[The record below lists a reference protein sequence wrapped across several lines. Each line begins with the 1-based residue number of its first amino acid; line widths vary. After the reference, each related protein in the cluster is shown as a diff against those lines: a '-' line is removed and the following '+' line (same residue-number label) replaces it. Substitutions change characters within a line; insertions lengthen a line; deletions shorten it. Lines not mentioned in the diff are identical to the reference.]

1 MKVID
6 AVKEAAHTIRTQKL
20 KTAFSMIGVLIGVT
34 FLIAVVSIIEGMNSY
49 MEDKFANGLIGLNTF
64 QLAPRPT
71 INTGNVE
78 DDVWREWQRR
88 PRLRYDDADFIEPRL
103 TTPAV
108 VSRYCQDRATLGVG
122 GKVAKDISLVG
133 TDPQYF
139 TIKNYNLSSG
149 RIFTPQEL
157 RASQPVMV
165 IGALV
170 AEKLL
175 PGQDPIGKD
184 IYVAGIPY
192 RVIGVVEP
200 QGTLFGLSMDKFVV
214 TPYTAPA
221 RRFIC
226 PIGVL
231 DYISFQAVNPQQ
243 MLTLRDE
250 VESLM
255 RQRRGLRPGQ
265 ANNFD
270 FTDSKS
276 ALSGWNKISGFLI
289 AFLPIL
295 VGIGLLVGGIV
306 IMNIMLVSVTER
318 VREIGVRKALGAK
331 RRDIL
336 VQFLIESA
344 TISTFGA
351 ACGVALG
358 IGLAMTISA
367 ISPLPATVAP
377 WSVLLGVGLGMTVG
391 MIAGV
396 YPASRAAKLDPIVA
410 LRSE

>member
-1 MKVID
+1 MVILD
-6 AVKEAAHTIRTQKL
+6 AVREAAHTIRTQKL

-78 DDVWREWQRR
+78 DEVWREWQRR

-255 RQRRGLRPGQ
+255 RQRRGLRPGTP
-265 ANNFD
+265 NNFD

-351 ACGVALG
+351 ACGVGLG
-358 IGLAMTISA
+358 ILLAMTISA

-377 WSVLLGVGLGMTVG
+377 WSVFLGVGLGMTVG

>member
-1 MKVID
+1 MKMID
-6 AVKEAAHTIRTQKL
+6 AVREAAHTIRTQKL
-20 KTAFSMIGVLIGVT
+20 KTAFSAIGVLIGVT
-34 FLIAVVSIIEGMNSY
+34 FLIAIVSIIQGMNSY

-71 INTGNVE
+71 INTGNVT
-78 DDVWREWQRR
+78 DDQWREWQRR
-88 PRLRYDDADFIEPRL
+88 PRIRYDDADYVQARL

-108 VSRYCQDRATLGVG
+108 VSRYCQDRATIEAG
-122 GKVAKDISLVG
+122 GKVAKDISLIG
-133 TDPQYF
+133 TEPSYF
-139 TIKNYNLSSG
+139 TIKNYNLSAG

-165 IGALV
+165 IGSLV
-170 AEKLL
+170 AEKMF
-175 PGQDPIGKD
+175 PGQDPLGKE
-184 IYVAGIPY
+184 ISVSGIPY

-200 QGTLFGLSMDKFVV
+200 QGTLFGLSMDKFVI
-214 TPYTAPA
+214 TPYSAPA

-231 DYISFQAVNPQQ
+231 DFVSFKAENPQT

-255 RQRRGLRPGQ
+255 RQRRGLRPGVPD
-265 ANNFD
+265 NFD

-276 ALSGWNKISGFLI
+276 ALSGWNKISTILLTL
-289 AFLPIL
+289 LPAL
-295 VGIGLLVGGIV
+295 VIVGVVVGGIV

-318 VREIGVRKALGAK
+318 VREIGVRKALGA
-331 RRDIL
+331 RRSDIL
-336 VQFLIESA
+336 TQFLVESA

-351 ACGVALG
+351 ACGIVLG
-358 IGLAMTISA
+358 IVLAYVVKA
-367 ISPLPATVAP
+367 VSPLPAAVAP
-377 WSVLLGVGLGMTVG
+377 WSVFLGVGIGMTVG
-391 MIAGV
+391 IVAGV

>member
-1 MKVID
+1 
-6 AVKEAAHTIRTQKL
+6 
-20 KTAFSMIGVLIGVT
+20 
-34 FLIAVVSIIEGMNSY
+34 MNSY

-71 INTGNVE
+71 INTGNVT

-122 GKVAKDISLVG
+122 GKVAKDISLIG
-133 TDPQYF
+133 TDPDYF
-139 TIKNYNLSSG
+139 TIKNYNLSAG
-149 RIFTPQEL
+149 RIFTDQEL
-157 RASQPVMV
+157 RAAQPLMV
-165 IGALV
+165 IGSLV

-175 PGQDPIGKD
+175 PGQDPIGKE
-184 IYVAGIPY
+184 IFVAGIPY

-231 DYISFQAVNPQQ
+231 DYISFQAVNPRQ

-255 RQRRGLRPGQ
+255 RQRRGLRPGTP
-265 ANNFD
+265 NNFD

-318 VREIGVRKALGAK
+318 VREIGVRKALVAK

-344 TISTFGA
+344 AISTFGA
-351 ACGVALG
+351 ACGVGLG
-358 IGLAMTISA
+358 ILLAMTISA

>member
-1 MKVID
+1 MVILD
-6 AVKEAAHTIRTQKL
+6 AVREAAHTIRTQKL

-71 INTGNVE
+71 INTGNVT

-122 GKVAKDISLVG
+122 GKVAKDISLIG
-133 TDPQYF
+133 TDPDYF
-139 TIKNYNLSSG
+139 TIKNYNLSAG
-149 RIFTPQEL
+149 RIFTDQEL
-157 RASQPVMV
+157 RAAQPLMV
-165 IGALV
+165 IGSLV

-175 PGQDPIGKD
+175 PGQDPIGKE
-184 IYVAGIPY
+184 IFVAGIPY

-231 DYISFQAVNPQQ
+231 DYISFQAVNPRQ

-255 RQRRGLRPGQ
+255 RQRRGLRPGTP
-265 ANNFD
+265 NNFD

-318 VREIGVRKALGAK
+318 VREIGVRKALGAR

-344 TISTFGA
+344 AISTFGA
-351 ACGVALG
+351 ACGVGLG
-358 IGLAMTISA
+358 ILLAMTISA

>member
-1 MKVID
+1 MKLFDGIR
-6 AVKEAAHTIRTQKL
+6 EAGHTIKTQKL
-20 KTAFSMIGVLIGVT
+20 KTAFSMVGVLIGVT

-64 QLAPRPT
+64 QLAQRPT

-78 DDVWREWQRR
+78 EEVWREWQRR

-122 GKVAKDISLVG
+122 GKVAKDITLVG
-133 TDPQYF
+133 TDPAYF
-139 TIKNYNLSSG
+139 TIKKYNLSSG
-149 RIFTPQEL
+149 RIFTVQEL
-157 RASQPVMV
+157 RTAQPVMV
-165 IGALV
+165 VGTLV

-175 PGQDPIGKD
+175 PGQDPLGKE
-184 IYVAGIPY
+184 ILVAGIPY

-231 DYISFQAVNPQQ
+231 DYISFQAVNPAQ
-243 MLTLRDE
+243 MVTLRDE

-276 ALSGWNKISGFLI
+276 ALAGWNKISGFLLK
-289 AFLPIL
+289 ALPML
-295 VGIGLLVGGIV
+295 VGIGLVVGGIV

-318 VREIGVRKALGAK
+318 IREIGVRKALGAK

-336 VQFLIESA
+336 MQFLVESA

-351 ACGVALG
+351 ACGVGLG
-358 IGLAMTISA
+358 IVLAMLVSA
-367 ISPLPATVAP
+367 LSPLPATVAP
-377 WSVLLGVGLGMTVG
+377 WSVVLGVGLGMTVG
-391 MIAGV
+391 MVAGV
-396 YPASRAAKLDPIVA
+396 YPATRAAKLDPIVA

>member
-1 MKVID
+1 MVILD
-6 AVKEAAHTIRTQKL
+6 AVREAAHTIRTQKL

-71 INTGNVE
+71 INPGNVE

-255 RQRRGLRPGQ
+255 RQRRGLRPGTP
-265 ANNFD
+265 NNFD

-351 ACGVALG
+351 ACGVGLG
-358 IGLAMTISA
+358 ILLAMTISA

-396 YPASRAAKLDPIVA
+396 SPASRAAKLDPIVA

>member
-1 MKVID
+1 MKVLD

-71 INTGNVE
+71 INTGNVT

-88 PRLRYDDADFIEPRL
+88 PRIRYDDADYIEARL
-103 TTPAV
+103 TTPGI
-108 VSRYCQDRATLGVG
+108 VSRYCQDRATLGYG
-122 GKVAKDISLVG
+122 GKVAKDINLIG

-139 TIKNYNLSSG
+139 QIKDYNLSEG
-149 RIFTPQEL
+149 RIFTEQEL
-157 RASQPVMV
+157 RAAAPVMV
-165 IGALV
+165 IGSLV

-175 PGQDPIGKD
+175 PGIDPIGKE
-184 IYVAGIPY
+184 IFVAGIPY

-214 TPYTAPA
+214 TPYTTPA

-231 DYISFQAVNPQQ
+231 DYVSFRAENPTQ
-243 MLTLRDE
+243 MVTLRDE

-255 RQRRGLRPGQ
+255 RQRRGLRPGTP
-265 ANNFD
+265 NNFD

-276 ALSGWNKISGFLI
+276 ALSGWNKISGFLL
-289 AFLPIL
+289 AALPML
-295 VGIGLLVGGIV
+295 VGIGLVVGGIV

-318 VREIGVRKALGAK
+318 VREIGVRKALGAT
-331 RRDIL
+331 RRDVL
-336 VQFLIESA
+336 LQFLVESA

-351 ACGVALG
+351 ACGVGLG
-358 IGLAMTISA
+358 IVLAMAVSA
-367 ISPLPATVAP
+367 LSPLPATVAP
-377 WSVLLGVGLGMTVG
+377 WSVMLGVGLGMTVG
-391 MIAGV
+391 IVAGV

>member
-1 MKVID
+1 MKVLD
-6 AVKEAAHTIRTQKL
+6 AVREAGHSIRTQKL

-64 QLAPRPT
+64 QLARQPT

-78 DDVWREWQRR
+78 DDTWREWQRR
-88 PRLRYDDADFIEPRL
+88 PRVRYDDADYIQARL

-108 VSRYCQDRATLGVG
+108 MSRYCQDRATLGVG
-122 GKVAKDISLVG
+122 GKVAKDVNLVG
-133 TDPQYF
+133 TEPSYF
-139 TIKNYNLSSG
+139 EIKNYNISQG
-149 RIFTPQEL
+149 RIFTDQEL
-157 RASQPVMV
+157 RAAQPVMV
-165 IGALV
+165 IGTLI
-170 AEKLL
+170 AEKLF
-175 PGQDPIGKD
+175 PGQDPLGKD
-184 IYVAGIPY
+184 IMVSGIPY

-214 TPYTAPA
+214 TPYSAPA

-231 DYISFQAVNPQQ
+231 DYISFKAQSPTQ
-243 MLTLRDE
+243 MLVLRDE

-255 RQRRGLRPGQ
+255 RQRRGLRPGV

-276 ALSGWNKISGFLI
+276 ALAGWNKISGFLMM
-289 AFLPIL
+289 ALPLL
-295 VGIGLLVGGIV
+295 VGIGLVVGGIV

-318 VREIGVRKALGAK
+318 VREIGVRKALGA
-331 RRDIL
+331 RRSDIL
-336 VQFLIESA
+336 KQFLVESA
-344 TISTFGA
+344 AISTFGA
-351 ACGVALG
+351 ACGIALG
-358 IGLAMTISA
+358 IALAMFISA
-367 ISPLPATVAP
+367 VSPLPATVAP
-377 WSVLLGVGLGMTVG
+377 WSVVLGVGLGMTVG
-391 MIAGV
+391 MVAGV
-396 YPASRAAKLDPIVA
+396 YPATRAAKLDPIVA

>member
-1 MKVID
+1 
-6 AVKEAAHTIRTQKL
+6 
-20 KTAFSMIGVLIGVT
+20 
-34 FLIAVVSIIEGMNSY
+34 
-49 MEDKFANGLIGLNTF
+49 
-64 QLAPRPT
+64 
-71 INTGNVE
+71 
-78 DDVWREWQRR
+78 
-88 PRLRYDDADFIEPRL
+88 
-103 TTPAV
+103 
-108 VSRYCQDRATLGVG
+108 
-122 GKVAKDISLVG
+122 
-133 TDPQYF
+133 
-139 TIKNYNLSSG
+139 
-149 RIFTPQEL
+149 
-157 RASQPVMV
+157 
-165 IGALV
+165 
-170 AEKLL
+170 
-175 PGQDPIGKD
+175 
-184 IYVAGIPY
+184 
-192 RVIGVVEP
+192 
-200 QGTLFGLSMDKFVV
+200 
-214 TPYTAPA
+214 
-221 RRFIC
+221 
-226 PIGVL
+226 VL

-255 RQRRGLRPGQ
+255 RQRRGLRPGTP
-265 ANNFD
+265 NNFD

-336 VQFLIESA
+336 MQFLIESA

-351 ACGVALG
+351 TCGVGLG
-358 IGLAMTISA
+358 IALAMIISA

>member
-1 MKVID
+1 MKVFDGIR
-6 AVKEAAHTIRTQKL
+6 EAAHTMRTQKL

-64 QLAPRPT
+64 QLARQPT
-71 INTGNVE
+71 INTGNTTDE
-78 DDVWREWQRR
+78 MWRDWQRR
-88 PRLRYDDADFIEPRL
+88 PRLRYDDADYIEARL

-108 VSRYCQDRATLGVG
+108 VSRYCQDRATLGYG
-122 GKVAKDISLVG
+122 GKVAKDISLIG
-133 TDPQYF
+133 TDPDYF

-149 RIFTPQEL
+149 RIFTDQEL
-157 RASQPVMV
+157 RAASPVMV

-175 PGQDPIGKD
+175 PGQDPLGKE
-184 IYVAGIPY
+184 IFVAGIPY

-214 TPYTAPA
+214 TPYSAPA

-231 DYISFQAVNPQQ
+231 DYISFQVENPQQ
-243 MLTLRDE
+243 MVALRDE

-255 RQRRGLRPGQ
+255 RQRRALRPGT

-318 VREIGVRKALGAK
+318 IREIGVRKALGAK

-336 VQFLIESA
+336 MQFLIESA

-351 ACGVALG
+351 TLGVGLG
-358 IGLAMTISA
+358 IVLAMTISA
-367 ISPLPATVAP
+367 VSPLPATVAP
-377 WSVLLGVGLGMTVG
+377 WSVFIGVGLGMTVG
-391 MIAGV
+391 IIAGV
-396 YPASRAAKLDPIVA
+396 YPATRAAKLDPIVA

>member
-1 MKVID
+1 
-6 AVKEAAHTIRTQKL
+6 
-20 KTAFSMIGVLIGVT
+20 
-34 FLIAVVSIIEGMNSY
+34 
-49 MEDKFANGLIGLNTF
+49 
-64 QLAPRPT
+64 LARQPT
-71 INTGNVE
+71 INTGNVTDE
-78 DDVWREWQRR
+78 MWRDWQRR

-122 GKVAKDISLVG
+122 GKVAKDINLIG
-133 TDPQYF
+133 TDPDYF

-149 RIFTPQEL
+149 RIFTDQEL
-157 RASQPVMV
+157 RAAQPLMV
-165 IGALV
+165 IGSLV

-175 PGQDPIGKD
+175 PGQDPIGKE
-184 IYVAGIPY
+184 IFVAGIPY

-255 RQRRGLRPGQ
+255 RQRRGLRPGTP
-265 ANNFD
+265 NNFD

-289 AFLPIL
+289 
-295 VGIGLLVGGIV
+295 
-306 IMNIMLVSVTER
+306 
-318 VREIGVRKALGAK
+318 
-331 RRDIL
+331 
-336 VQFLIESA
+336 ESA

-351 ACGVALG
+351 ACGVGLG

>member
-1 MKVID
+1 MKVFD
-6 AVKEAAHTIRTQKL
+6 AVREAGHTIRTQKL
-20 KTAFSMIGVLIGVT
+20 KTAFSMVGVLIGVT
-34 FLIAVVSIIEGMNSY
+34 FLIAVVSIIQGMNAY

-64 QLAPRPT
+64 QLAQRPT

-78 DDVWREWQRR
+78 EEVWREWQRR
-88 PRLRYDDADFIEPRL
+88 PRLRYDDADYIEPRL
-103 TTPAV
+103 ATPAV

-122 GKVAKDISLVG
+122 GKVAKDITLIG
-133 TDPQYF
+133 TDPAYF

-149 RIFTPQEL
+149 RIFTAQEL
-157 RASQPVMV
+157 RTAQPVMV
-165 IGALV
+165 VGTLV

-175 PGQDPIGKD
+175 PGQDPLGKE
-184 IYVAGIPY
+184 ISVAGIPY

-243 MLTLRDE
+243 MVGLRDE

-265 ANNFD
+265 TNNFD

-276 ALSGWNKISGFLI
+276 ALEGWNKISGFLI
-289 AFLPIL
+289 AALPML
-295 VGIGLLVGGIV
+295 VGIGLVVGGIV

-318 VREIGVRKALGAK
+318 IREIGVRKALGAK

-336 VQFLIESA
+336 MQFLVESA

-358 IGLAMTISA
+358 IVLAMVVTA
-367 ISPLPATVAP
+367 LSPLPAKVAP

-391 MIAGV
+391 MVAGV
-396 YPASRAAKLDPIVA
+396 YPATRAAKLDPIVA

>member
-1 MKVID
+1 MVILD
-6 AVKEAAHTIRTQKL
+6 AVREAAHTIRTQKL

-88 PRLRYDDADFIEPRL
+88 PRLRYDDADYIEPRL

-122 GKVAKDISLVG
+122 GKVAKGISLVG
-133 TDPQYF
+133 TEPSYF
-139 TIKNYNLSSG
+139 AIKNYNLSSG

-175 PGQDPIGKD
+175 PGQDPLGKD
-184 IYVAGIPY
+184 IFVAGIPY

-255 RQRRGLRPGQ
+255 RQRRGLRPGTP
-265 ANNFD
+265 NNFD

-351 ACGVALG
+351 ACGVGLG
-358 IGLAMTISA
+358 ILLAMTISA

>member
-1 MKVID
+1 MKVLD
-6 AVKEAAHTIRTQKL
+6 AVREAGHTMRTQKL

-34 FLIAVVSIIEGMNSY
+34 FLIAVVSIIQGMNSY

-64 QLAPRPT
+64 QLAQRPT
-71 INTGNVE
+71 IGTGNVE
-78 DDVWREWQRR
+78 EEVWREWQRR
-88 PRLRYDDADFIEPRL
+88 PRLRYDDADYIEPRL

-122 GKVAKDISLVG
+122 GKVAKDITLIG
-133 TDPQYF
+133 TDPDYF
-139 TIKNYNLSSG
+139 TIKNYNLSAG
-149 RIFTPQEL
+149 RIFTDQEL
-157 RASQPVMV
+157 RTAQPVMV
-165 IGALV
+165 VGTLV

-175 PGQDPIGKD
+175 PGQDPIGRE
-184 IYVAGIPY
+184 IMVAGIPY
-192 RVIGVVEP
+192 RVIGVVES

-231 DYISFQAVNPQQ
+231 DYISFQVANPAQ
-243 MLTLRDE
+243 MVTLRDE

-318 VREIGVRKALGAK
+318 VREIGVRKALGAN
-331 RRDIL
+331 RSDIL
-336 VQFLIESA
+336 TQFLIESA
-344 TISTFGA
+344 AISTFGA
-351 ACGVALG
+351 ACGVGLG
-358 IGLAMTISA
+358 ILLAFVISA
-367 ISPLPATVAP
+367 VSPLPAAVAP
-377 WSVLLGVGLGMTVG
+377 WSVMLGVGLGMTVG
-391 MIAGV
+391 MVAGV

>member
-1 MKVID
+1 MKLFD
-6 AVKEAAHTIRTQKL
+6 AVREAGHTMRTQKL

-64 QLAPRPT
+64 QLAQRPT

-78 DDVWREWQRR
+78 DDQWREWQRR
-88 PRLRYDDADFIEPRL
+88 PRLRYDDADFIQARL

-122 GKVAKDISLVG
+122 GKVAKDITLIG
-133 TDPQYF
+133 TEPSFF
-139 TIKNYNLSSG
+139 TLKNYNLSSG
-149 RIFTPQEL
+149 RIFTDQEL
-157 RASQPVMV
+157 RAAQPVMV
-165 IGALV
+165 VGTLV

-175 PGQDPIGKD
+175 PGQDPLGKE
-184 IYVAGIPY
+184 IFVAGIPY

-214 TPYTAPA
+214 TPYSSPA

-231 DYISFQAVNPQQ
+231 DYISFQAAGPQG
-243 MLTLRDE
+243 MVTLRDE

-255 RQRRGLRPGQ
+255 RQRRALRPGQ

-276 ALSGWNKISGFLI
+276 ALAGWNKFSAVLLTL
-289 AFLPIL
+289 LPALVL
-295 VGIGLLVGGIV
+295 VGIVVGGIV

-318 VREIGVRKALGAK
+318 IREIGVRKALGAK

-336 VQFLIESA
+336 MQFLVESV

-351 ACGVALG
+351 SCGVGLG
-358 IGLAMTISA
+358 ILLAMGVSA
-367 ISPLPATVAP
+367 ASPLPATVAP
-377 WSVLLGVGLGMTVG
+377 WSVFLGVGLGMTVG
-391 MIAGV
+391 IIAGV
-396 YPASRAAKLDPIVA
+396 YPATRAAKLDPIVA